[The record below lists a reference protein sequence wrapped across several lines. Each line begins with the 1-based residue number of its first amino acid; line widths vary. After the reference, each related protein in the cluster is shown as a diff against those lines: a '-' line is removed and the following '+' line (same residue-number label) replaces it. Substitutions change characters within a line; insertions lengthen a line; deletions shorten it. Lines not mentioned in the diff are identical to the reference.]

1 MSRYG
6 IVDGNLVLDKDGP
19 FMYVSDH
26 NKLMAE
32 TTAKVQELATQL
44 EWAKKGKEIS
54 QADLDAAREEYK
66 VTKERWNT
74 AFQMLELYSSINGYE
89 DVVENDLRLL
99 STGVKA
105 WLAEV
110 KRKP

>member
-6 IVDGNLVLDKDGP
+6 IVDGKLVASKDGELI
-19 FMYVSDH
+19 YVSDH

-54 QADLDAAREEYK
+54 QADLDAAKKSYE
-66 VTKERWNT
+66 VTQERWKY
-74 AFQMLELYSSINGYE
+74 ALSMLTELVEEGGYRDE
-89 DVVENDLRLL
+89 VNLVAVR
-99 STGVKA
+99 A